1 MNLRKLFSAFALMA
15 LASSGAPVLAQDVT
29 GEVTLLT
36 WKTASDLKTLHKV
49 EEAFIARHPGVTFKE
64 VIASFTGD
72 PRGGLRTVLLGGEPI
87 DLIDNTWPAFRAE
100 LAGAGLIRPIDEQ
113 WTAGKW
119 DERLDPSWKALG
131 QTDGVTY
138 GVQYIFGDRS
148 SWYYLN
154 STLAKAGVT
163 PPVTWDDFL
172 GQVPKFK
179 AIGVTPVSLPAKAW
193 AHGEWFET
201 LLLRVGGVELA
212 TKLARHEISWTDP
225 QVRETL
231 LKFKQA
237 IDAGAFADANTVLG
251 IEWDNAA
258 EQVLKAGTAGYVHIG
273 MWVSQYSADTFG
285 IKPGVDFGL
294 TQFPA
299 LGLGHDDT
307 STVDATE
314 YLAGV
319 SGKNPTAADAF
330 LDFLS
335 TAEAANIFAADG
347 FIVPSKAADT
357 SLYNPVVKA
366 AAEAVAGKHVS
377 FVFGDQLPGD
387 LVDEYRVQLQKFIQ
401 DPTEANVD
409 VVLAAIEAKAAE
421 SY

>member
-1 MNLRKLFSAFALMA
+1 MKLTTLFSTVV
-15 LASSGAPVLAQDVT
+15 LAGLLSGTPVLAQDIT

-49 EEAFIARHPGVTFKE
+49 EAAFAAKHPGVTFKE

-100 LAGAGLIRPIDEQ
+100 LANAGLIRPIDDLWAKESFD
-113 WTAGKW
+113 A
-119 DERLDPSWKALG
+119 RLDPSWKALG
-131 QTDGVTY
+131 QTDGTTY
-138 GVQYIFGDRS
+138 GVQYYYGDRS

-154 STLAKAGVT
+154 KTLEKAGVT
-163 PPVTWDDFL
+163 PPATWDDFL
-172 GQVPKFK
+172 GQIPKFR
-179 AIGVTPVSLPAKAW
+179 AVDVTPVSLPAKAW

-212 TKLARHEISWTDP
+212 SKLARHEIPWTDP

-285 IKPGVDFGL
+285 ITPGKDFGL
-294 TQFPA
+294 TQFPT

-314 YLAGV
+314 YLAGAN
-319 SGKNPTAADAF
+319 GKNPAAVDAF
-330 LDFLS
+330 LTFLT

-347 FIVPSKAADT
+347 YIVPSKEADT
-357 SLYNPVVKA
+357 SLYNPIVKA
-366 AAEAVAGKHVS
+366 ANAAVSGKKLS

-401 DPTEANVD
+401 DPSEANVD
-409 VVLAAIEAKAAE
+409 IVLAAIEAKAAE